1 MRANKS
7 IQGICIK
14 HGDIAVGHQDR
25 ARKAM
30 PATQKLIKSTL
41 HRTTG
46 SGNIILVCN
55 DHIGVIAQDFS
66 SNKFT
71 LVTNNRNKMIGVS
84 PRSCVQ
90 RVTDH

>member
-1 MRANKS
+1 MS
-7 IQGICIK
+7 T
-14 HGDIAVGHQDR
+14 
-25 ARKAM
+25 
-30 PATQKLIKSTL
+30 TQKLIKSTL

-55 DHIGVIAQDFS
+55 DHIGVIAQDFR

-71 LVTNNRNKMIGVS
+71 LVTNNRDKMIGVS

>member
-7 IQGICIK
+7 IQSVCIK
-14 HGDIAVGHQDR
+14 HGNIAVSHQDR

-41 HRTTG
+41 HRTTD

-55 DHIGVIAQDFS
+55 DHIGVIAQDFRS
-66 SNKFT
+66 DEFA
-71 LVTNNRNKMIGVS
+71 LVTNNRNKMIGVR

-90 RVTDH
+90 RVTNH

>member
-1 MRANKS
+1 
-7 IQGICIK
+7 
-14 HGDIAVGHQDR
+14 
-25 ARKAM
+25 M

-66 SNKFT
+66 CDEFT
-71 LVTNNRNKMIGVS
+71 LVTNNCNKMIGVS
-84 PRSCVQ
+84 PRGCVQ